1 MQFEIVDPYRLKT
14 FMGTE
19 CSKPARPPKDVTDP
33 DALALWN
40 EVMVN
45 VSSYG
50 RKILPMPITATR
62 SLGDTVQKF
71 LNDPERNER
80 KFGQEKLTAKQVY
93 ESIGMSRATWGRL
106 TGGKDTDVERG
117 NVFAIA
123 IGLRLNEAEV
133 QELLYSAGFALNYSL
148 ELDAAMMYF
157 IKQEIYDMKYIHDVL
172 SKFSNIDNGLDC
184 FRLRPLQE
192 KK

>member
-1 MQFEIVDPYRLKT
+1 MQFEIVDPYRLKKNL
-14 FMGTE
+14 GTK
-19 CSKPARPPKDVTDP
+19 CSKPAALPKGLTDP
-33 DALALWN
+33 DAIALWN
-40 EVMVN
+40 EVMVD
-45 VSSYG
+45 VSSYE
-50 RKILPMPITATR
+50 REVLSKPKTATS
-62 SLGDTVQKF
+62 SLRDTILK
-71 LNDPERNER
+71 LMNDSERIER

-117 NVFAIA
+117 NIFAIA
-123 IGLRLNEAEV
+123 IGLRLDDTEV
-133 QELLYSAGFALNYSL
+133 QELLYSAGFALNYGL
-148 ELDAAMMYF
+148 ELDAAIMYF